1 VEHAETAVTDS
12 HTDTELLVRAV
23 DEIPRH
29 RQRHLVRPQR
39 VVRAWRHHPW
49 QWIAFSRVLIT
60 NRLWRIPGR
69 IAGHRGNACG
79 THWRPPALTS
89 YTQRIGMH
97 HRLIFRVVVQTI
109 FSEVDH
115 DTFARSRRQ
124 DKARRQD
131 DVGALARQ
139 PWVDAR
145 IGCDQLEIAQII
157 GLAEACESV
166 FVFGLD
172 DLNFTHHVFT
182 F

>member
-1 VEHAETAVTDS
+1 MFVHQRHVLIFILQRRVRFQIDHALADTKLVGLINNAHRRAHLDPFGQFEDVVVEHAETAVTDS

-89 YTQRIGMH
+89 YT
-97 HRLIFRVVVQTI
+97 
-109 FSEVDH
+109 
-115 DTFARSRRQ
+115 
-124 DKARRQD
+124 
-131 DVGALARQ
+131 
-139 PWVDAR
+139 
-145 IGCDQLEIAQII
+145 
-157 GLAEACESV
+157 
-166 FVFGLD
+166 
-172 DLNFTHHVFT
+172 
-182 F
+182 